1 MAASSTDKHTF
12 LYLHYQNADKY
23 DLNVLHYCHTCNC
36 KTISEIYEV
45 LTVVLMKI

>member
-1 MAASSTDKHTF
+1 MRYILSV
-12 LYLHYQNADKY
+12 HYQNGDKN
-23 DLNVLHYCHTCNC
+23 DLNVSHYCHTYNC